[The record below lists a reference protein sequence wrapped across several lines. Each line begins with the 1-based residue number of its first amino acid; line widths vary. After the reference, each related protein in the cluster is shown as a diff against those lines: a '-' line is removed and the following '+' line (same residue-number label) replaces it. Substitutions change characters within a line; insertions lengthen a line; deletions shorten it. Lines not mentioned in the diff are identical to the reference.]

1 MLQPRM
7 TLYGMYQYD
16 PTLFDG
22 VTLPEGMDKTLM
34 VNQIIRQSGDLFPY
48 YQVPPEVKLAITEW
62 FTRRKD
68 NFAKLWQ
75 GFTADYNPI
84 ENYDR
89 HEDST
94 ETPDIT
100 HTVANNGKDI
110 TTSNGTNTETPNI
123 THTISNSG
131 SDNSTNTAE
140 VQGFNGTDYTP
151 NSKTSSEGSSSTSG
165 TDTESGTRTTET
177 DDNTTTTKE
186 ASGTTKESGTRTYTS
201 RIHGN
206 IGVTTSAQMLQ
217 GELAL
222 RQSLDIYALIAE
234 EFETDNL
241 IQVY

>member
-48 YQVPPEVKLAITEW
+48 YQVPLEVKTAITEW

-68 NFAKLWQ
+68 NFSKLWQ
-75 GFTADYNPI
+75 GFTAEYNPI

-89 HEDST
+89 QEDS
-94 ETPDIT
+94 
-100 HTVANNGKDI
+100 
-110 TTSNGTNTETPNI
+110 TETPNI
-123 THTISNSG
+123 THTLSNSG
-131 SDNSTNTAE
+131 QDASTNEAD
-140 VQGFNGTDYTP
+140 VQGYNGTDYVP
-151 NSKTSSEGSSSTSG
+151 NSRTKSSGTSSTNG
-165 TDTESGTRTTET
+165 TDT
-177 DDNTTTTKE
+177 
-186 ASGTTKESGTRTYTS
+186 ESGTRTYTS

-206 IGVTTSAQMLQ
+206 IGVTTSAQMLA

-222 RQSLDIYALIAE
+222 RKSMDIYALIAA

>member
-22 VTLPEGMDKTLM
+22 VTLPEGMEKTLM

-48 YQVPPEVKLAITEW
+48 YQVPPQVKTAITEW

-75 GFTADYNPI
+75 GFTAEYNPI

-89 HEDST
+89 QEDS
-94 ETPDIT
+94 
-100 HTVANNGKDI
+100 
-110 TTSNGTNTETPNI
+110 TETPNI
-123 THTISNSG
+123 THTLSNSG
-131 SDNSTNTAE
+131 QDASTNEAD
-140 VQGFNGTDYTP
+140 VQGYNGTDYVP
-151 NSKTSSEGSSSTSG
+151 NSRTKSSGTSSTNG
-165 TDTESGTRTTET
+165 TDT
-177 DDNTTTTKE
+177 
-186 ASGTTKESGTRTYTS
+186 ESGTRTYTS

-206 IGVTTSAQMLQ
+206 IGVTTSAQMLE

-222 RQSLDIYALIAE
+222 RKSMDIYAIIAA

>member
-34 VNQIIRQSGDLFPY
+34 LNQIIRQSGDLFPY
-48 YQVPPEVKLAITEW
+48 YQVPSQVKTAITEW
-62 FTRRKD
+62 FARRKD
-68 NFAKLWQ
+68 NFAKLWK

-89 HEDST
+89 QEDS
-94 ETPDIT
+94 
-100 HTVANNGKDI
+100 
-110 TTSNGTNTETPNI
+110 TETPNI
-123 THTISNSG
+123 THTLSNSG
-131 SDNSTNTAE
+131 QDASTNEAD
-140 VQGFNGTDYTP
+140 VQGYNGTDYVP
-151 NSKTSSEGSSSTSG
+151 NSRTKSSGTSSTNG
-165 TDTESGTRTTET
+165 TDT
-177 DDNTTTTKE
+177 
-186 ASGTTKESGTRTYTS
+186 ESGTRTYTS

-206 IGVTTSAQMLQ
+206 IGVTTSAQMLE

-222 RQSLDIYALIAE
+222 RRSLDIYALIAA

-241 IQVY
+241 IRVY

>member
-48 YQVPPEVKLAITEW
+48 YQVPPEVKTAITEW

-75 GFTADYNPI
+75 GFTSDYNPI

-100 HTVANNGKDI
+100 HTLTNSGQDASTNSADVQGYNGADYVPNSR
-110 TTSNGTNTETPNI
+110 TTSSGT
-123 THTISNSG
+123 S
-131 SDNSTNTAE
+131 ST
-140 VQGFNGTDYTP
+140 NGTD
-151 NSKTSSEGSSSTSG
+151 
-165 TDTESGTRTTET
+165 
-177 DDNTTTTKE
+177 
-186 ASGTTKESGTRTYTS
+186 KESGTRTYTS

-206 IGVTTSAQMLQ
+206 IGVTTSAQMLE

-222 RQSLDIYALIAE
+222 RRSLDIYALIAA

>member
-1 MLQPRM
+1 MLQPRL
-7 TLYGMYQYD
+7 TLYGMYKYD

-22 VTLPEGMDKTLM
+22 VVLPDGMDKTLM

-48 YQVPPEVKLAITEW
+48 YQVPPQVKTAITEW

-75 GFTADYNPI
+75 GFTAEYNPI

-89 HEDST
+89 QEDS
-94 ETPDIT
+94 
-100 HTVANNGKDI
+100 
-110 TTSNGTNTETPNI
+110 TETPNI
-123 THTISNSG
+123 THTLSNSG
-131 SDNSTNTAE
+131 QDASTNEAD
-140 VQGFNGTDYTP
+140 VQGYNGTDYVP
-151 NSKTSSEGSSSTSG
+151 NSRTKSSGTSSTNG
-165 TDTESGTRTTET
+165 TDT
-177 DDNTTTTKE
+177 
-186 ASGTTKESGTRTYTS
+186 ESGTRTYTS

-206 IGVTTSAQMLQ
+206 IGVTTSAQMLE

-222 RQSLDIYALIAE
+222 RKSMDIYALIAA

>member
-22 VTLPEGMDKTLM
+22 VVLPDGMDKTLM

-48 YQVPPEVKLAITEW
+48 YQVPPQVKTAITEW

-75 GFTADYNPI
+75 GFTAEYNPI

-89 HEDST
+89 QEDS
-94 ETPDIT
+94 
-100 HTVANNGKDI
+100 
-110 TTSNGTNTETPNI
+110 TETPNI
-123 THTISNSG
+123 THTLSNSG
-131 SDNSTNTAE
+131 QDASTNEAD
-140 VQGFNGTDYTP
+140 VQGYNGTDYVP
-151 NSKTSSEGSSSTSG
+151 NSRTKSSGTSSTNG
-165 TDTESGTRTTET
+165 TDT
-177 DDNTTTTKE
+177 
-186 ASGTTKESGTRTYTS
+186 ESGTRTYTS

-206 IGVTTSAQMLQ
+206 IGVTTSAQMLA

-222 RQSLDIYALIAE
+222 RKSMDIYALIAA

>member
-22 VTLPEGMDKTLM
+22 VTLPEGMEKTLM

-48 YQVPPEVKLAITEW
+48 YQVPPQVKTAITEW
-62 FTRRKD
+62 FARRKN

-75 GFTADYNPI
+75 GFTAEYNPI

-89 HEDST
+89 QEDS
-94 ETPDIT
+94 
-100 HTVANNGKDI
+100 
-110 TTSNGTNTETPNI
+110 TETPNI
-123 THTISNSG
+123 THTLSNSG
-131 SDNSTNTAE
+131 QDASTNEAD
-140 VQGFNGTDYTP
+140 VQGYNGTDYVP
-151 NSKTSSEGSSSTSG
+151 NSRTKSSGTSSTNG
-165 TDTESGTRTTET
+165 TDT
-177 DDNTTTTKE
+177 
-186 ASGTTKESGTRTYTS
+186 ESGTRTYTS

-206 IGVTTSAQMLQ
+206 IGVTTSAQMLE

-222 RQSLDIYALIAE
+222 RKSMDIYALIAA

>member
-48 YQVPPEVKLAITEW
+48 YQVPPQVKLAITEW

-68 NFAKLWQ
+68 NFDKLWQ
-75 GFTADYNPI
+75 GFTAEYNPI

-89 HEDST
+89 HEES
-94 ETPDIT
+94 
-100 HTVANNGKDI
+100 
-110 TTSNGTNTETPNI
+110 TETPNI
-123 THTISNSG
+123 THTLENSG
-131 SDNSTNTAE
+131 EDSSTNEAE
-140 VQGFNGTDYTP
+140 VQGYNATDYVP
-151 NSKTSSEGSSSTSG
+151 NSRTKSGGKSSTKG
-165 TDTESGTRTTET
+165 KDIESGTRE
-177 DDNTTTTKE
+177 
-186 ASGTTKESGTRTYTS
+186 YIS
-201 RIHGN
+201 RVHGN
-206 IGVTTSAQMLQ
+206 IGVTTSAQMLE

-222 RQSLDIYALIAE
+222 RKGFDIYVLIAE

>member
-22 VTLPEGMDKTLM
+22 VVLPEGMDKTLM

-48 YQVPPEVKLAITEW
+48 YQVPPEVKTAITEW
-62 FTRRKD
+62 FTRRKN

-75 GFTADYNPI
+75 GVTAEYNPI

-89 HEDST
+89 QEDS
-94 ETPDIT
+94 
-100 HTVANNGKDI
+100 
-110 TTSNGTNTETPNI
+110 TETPNI
-123 THTISNSG
+123 THTLSNSG
-131 SDNSTNTAE
+131 QDASTNEAD
-140 VQGFNGTDYTP
+140 VQGYNGTDYVP
-151 NSKTSSEGSSSTSG
+151 NSRTKSSGTSSTNG
-165 TDTESGTRTTET
+165 TDT
-177 DDNTTTTKE
+177 
-186 ASGTTKESGTRTYTS
+186 ESGTRTYTS

-206 IGVTTSAQMLQ
+206 IGVTTSAQMLE

-222 RQSLDIYALIAE
+222 RKSMDIYAIIAA

>member
-22 VTLPEGMDKTLM
+22 VILPEGMDKTLM

-48 YQVPPEVKLAITEW
+48 YLAPPQVKTAITEW
-62 FTRRKD
+62 FTRRKG

-75 GFTADYNPI
+75 GFTAEYNPI

-89 HEDST
+89 QEDS
-94 ETPDIT
+94 
-100 HTVANNGKDI
+100 
-110 TTSNGTNTETPNI
+110 TETPNI
-123 THTISNSG
+123 THTLSNSG
-131 SDNSTNTAE
+131 QDASTNEAD
-140 VQGFNGTDYTP
+140 VQGYNGTDYVP
-151 NSKTSSEGSSSTSG
+151 NSRTKSSGTSSTNG
-165 TDTESGTRTTET
+165 TDT
-177 DDNTTTTKE
+177 
-186 ASGTTKESGTRTYTS
+186 ESGTRTYTS

-206 IGVTTSAQMLQ
+206 IGVTTSAQMLE

-222 RQSLDIYALIAE
+222 RKSMDIYALIAA

>member
-48 YQVPPEVKLAITEW
+48 YQVPPQVKTAITEW
-62 FTRRKD
+62 FARRKD

-75 GFTADYNPI
+75 GFTAEYNPI

-89 HEDST
+89 REDS
-94 ETPDIT
+94 
-100 HTVANNGKDI
+100 
-110 TTSNGTNTETPNI
+110 TETPNI
-123 THTISNSG
+123 THTLSNSG
-131 SDNSTNTAE
+131 QDASTNEAD
-140 VQGFNGTDYTP
+140 VQGYNGTDYVP
-151 NSKTSSEGSSSTSG
+151 NSRTKSSGTSSTNG
-165 TDTESGTRTTET
+165 TDT
-177 DDNTTTTKE
+177 
-186 ASGTTKESGTRTYTS
+186 ESGTRTYTS

-206 IGVTTSAQMLQ
+206 IGVTTSAQMLE

-222 RQSLDIYALIAE
+222 RKSMDIYALIAA

-241 IQVY
+241 IRVY

>member
-22 VTLPEGMDKTLM
+22 VVLPDGMDKTLM

-48 YQVPPEVKLAITEW
+48 YQVPPQVKTAITEW
-62 FTRRKD
+62 FTRRKG

-75 GFTADYNPI
+75 GFTAEYNPI

-89 HEDST
+89 QEDS
-94 ETPDIT
+94 
-100 HTVANNGKDI
+100 
-110 TTSNGTNTETPNI
+110 TETPNI
-123 THTISNSG
+123 THTLSNSG
-131 SDNSTNTAE
+131 QDASTNEAD
-140 VQGFNGTDYTP
+140 VQGYNGTDYVP
-151 NSKTSSEGSSSTSG
+151 NSRTKSSGTSSTNG
-165 TDTESGTRTTET
+165 TDT
-177 DDNTTTTKE
+177 
-186 ASGTTKESGTRTYTS
+186 ESGTRTYTS

-206 IGVTTSAQMLQ
+206 IGVTTSAQMLE
-217 GELAL
+217 GELTL
-222 RQSLDIYALIAE
+222 RRSLDIYALIAA

>member
-22 VTLPEGMDKTLM
+22 VVLPDGMDKTLM

-48 YQVPPEVKLAITEW
+48 YQVPPEVKSAITEW

-75 GFTADYNPI
+75 GFTAEYNPI

-89 HEDST
+89 QEDS
-94 ETPDIT
+94 
-100 HTVANNGKDI
+100 
-110 TTSNGTNTETPNI
+110 TETPNI
-123 THTISNSG
+123 THTLSNSG
-131 SDNSTNTAE
+131 QDASTNEAD
-140 VQGFNGTDYTP
+140 VQGYNGTDYVP
-151 NSKTSSEGSSSTSG
+151 NSRTKSSGTSSTNG
-165 TDTESGTRTTET
+165 TDT
-177 DDNTTTTKE
+177 
-186 ASGTTKESGTRTYTS
+186 ESGTRTYTS

-206 IGVTTSAQMLQ
+206 IGVTTSAQMLE

-222 RQSLDIYALIAE
+222 RKSMDIYAIIAA

>member
-48 YQVPPEVKLAITEW
+48 YQVPPEVKTAITEW

-75 GFTADYNPI
+75 GFTSDYNPI

-100 HTVANNGKDI
+100 HTL
-110 TTSNGTNTETPNI
+110 
-123 THTISNSG
+123 SNSG
-131 SDNSTNTAE
+131 KDTSTNEAE
-140 VQGFNGTDYTP
+140 VQGFNGADYVP
-151 NSKTSSEGSSSTSG
+151 NSRTTSSGTSSTNG
-165 TDTESGTRTTET
+165 TD
-177 DDNTTTTKE
+177 
-186 ASGTTKESGTRTYTS
+186 KESGTRTYTS

-206 IGVTTSAQMLQ
+206 IGVTTSAQMLE

-222 RQSLDIYALIAE
+222 RRSLDIYALIAA

>member
-22 VTLPEGMDKTLM
+22 VVLPEGMDKTLM
-34 VNQIIRQSGDLFPY
+34 INQIIRQSGDLFPY
-48 YQVPPEVKLAITEW
+48 YQVPPQVKTAITEW

-75 GFTADYNPI
+75 GFTAEYNPI

-89 HEDST
+89 QEDS
-94 ETPDIT
+94 
-100 HTVANNGKDI
+100 
-110 TTSNGTNTETPNI
+110 TETPNI
-123 THTISNSG
+123 THTLSNSG
-131 SDNSTNTAE
+131 QDASTNEAD
-140 VQGFNGTDYTP
+140 VQGYNGTDYVP
-151 NSKTSSEGSSSTSG
+151 NSRTKSSGTSSTNG
-165 TDTESGTRTTET
+165 TDT
-177 DDNTTTTKE
+177 
-186 ASGTTKESGTRTYTS
+186 ESGTRTYTS

-206 IGVTTSAQMLQ
+206 IGVTTSAQMLE
-217 GELAL
+217 GELTL
-222 RQSLDIYALIAE
+222 RRSLDIYALIAA

>member
-22 VTLPEGMDKTLM
+22 VVLPDGMDKTLM

-48 YQVPPEVKLAITEW
+48 YQVPPEVKSAITEW

-75 GFTADYNPI
+75 GFTAEYNPI

-89 HEDST
+89 QEDS
-94 ETPDIT
+94 
-100 HTVANNGKDI
+100 
-110 TTSNGTNTETPNI
+110 TETPNI
-123 THTISNSG
+123 THTLSNSG
-131 SDNSTNTAE
+131 QDASTNEAD
-140 VQGFNGTDYTP
+140 VQGYNGTDYVP
-151 NSKTSSEGSSSTSG
+151 NSRTKSSGTSSTNG
-165 TDTESGTRTTET
+165 TDT
-177 DDNTTTTKE
+177 
-186 ASGTTKESGTRTYTS
+186 ESGTRTYTS

-206 IGVTTSAQMLQ
+206 IGVTTSAQMLE
-217 GELAL
+217 GELAV
-222 RQSLDIYALIAE
+222 RKSMDIYALIAA

>member
-22 VTLPEGMDKTLM
+22 VVLPEGMDKTLM

-48 YQVPPEVKLAITEW
+48 YQVPPEVKTAITEW

-75 GFTADYNPI
+75 GFTAEYNPI

-89 HEDST
+89 QEDS
-94 ETPDIT
+94 
-100 HTVANNGKDI
+100 
-110 TTSNGTNTETPNI
+110 TETPNI
-123 THTISNSG
+123 THTLSNSG
-131 SDNSTNTAE
+131 QDASTNEAD
-140 VQGFNGTDYTP
+140 VQGYNGTDYVP
-151 NSKTSSEGSSSTSG
+151 NSRTKSSGTSSTNG
-165 TDTESGTRTTET
+165 TDTV
-177 DDNTTTTKE
+177 
-186 ASGTTKESGTRTYTS
+186 SGTRTYTS

-206 IGVTTSAQMLQ
+206 IGVTTSAQMLE

-222 RQSLDIYALIAE
+222 RKSMDIYALIAA

>member
-7 TLYGMYQYD
+7 TLYGMYQYN

-22 VTLPEGMDKTLM
+22 VTLPDGMDKTLM

-48 YQVPPEVKLAITEW
+48 YQVPPQVKTAITEW
-62 FTRRKD
+62 FTRRKP
-68 NFAKLWQ
+68 NFEKLWE
-75 GFTADYNPI
+75 GFTAEYNPI

-94 ETPDIT
+94 ETP
-100 HTVANNGKDI
+100 
-110 TTSNGTNTETPNI
+110 NI
-123 THTISNSG
+123 THTLSNRGEDS
-131 SDNSTNTAE
+131 SSNEAD
-140 VQGFNGTDYTP
+140 VQGFNGTEYVP
-151 NSKTSSEGSSSTSG
+151 NSRTKSSGTSRTNG
-165 TDTESGTRTTET
+165 TDTESGTRQ
-177 DDNTTTTKE
+177 
-186 ASGTTKESGTRTYTS
+186 YTS

-206 IGVTTSAQMLQ
+206 IGVTTSAQMLE

-222 RQSLDIYALIAE
+222 RKGFDIYAMIAE

>member
-22 VTLPEGMDKTLM
+22 VVLPDGMDKTLM

-48 YQVPPEVKLAITEW
+48 YQVPPQVKTAITEW
-62 FTRRKD
+62 FTRRKG

-75 GFTADYNPI
+75 GFTAEYNPI

-89 HEDST
+89 QEDS
-94 ETPDIT
+94 
-100 HTVANNGKDI
+100 
-110 TTSNGTNTETPNI
+110 TETPNI
-123 THTISNSG
+123 THTLSNSG
-131 SDNSTNTAE
+131 QDASTNEAD
-140 VQGFNGTDYTP
+140 VQGYNGTDYVP
-151 NSKTSSEGSSSTSG
+151 NSRTKSSGTSSTNG
-165 TDTESGTRTTET
+165 TDT
-177 DDNTTTTKE
+177 
-186 ASGTTKESGTRTYTS
+186 ESGTRTYTS

-206 IGVTTSAQMLQ
+206 IGVTTSAQMLA

-222 RQSLDIYALIAE
+222 RKSMDIYAIIAA

>member
-1 MLQPRM
+1 MIQPRM
-7 TLYGMYQYD
+7 TLYGMYKYD

-22 VTLPEGMDKTLM
+22 VILPDGMDKTLM

-48 YQVPPEVKLAITEW
+48 YQVPPEVKSAITEW

-75 GFTADYNPI
+75 GFTAEYNPI

-100 HTVANNGKDI
+100 HTLTNSGKD
-110 TTSNGTNTETPNI
+110 T
-123 THTISNSG
+123 
-131 SDNSTNTAE
+131 STNEAD
-140 VQGFNGTDYTP
+140 VQGYNATDYTP
-151 NSKTSSEGSSSTSG
+151 NSRTVSSGTSSTNG
-165 TDTESGTRTTET
+165 TD
-177 DDNTTTTKE
+177 
-186 ASGTTKESGTRTYTS
+186 KESGTRTFTS

-206 IGVTTSAQMLQ
+206 IGVTTSAQMLE

-222 RQSLDIYALIAE
+222 RRSLDIYALIAE

>member
-22 VTLPEGMDKTLM
+22 VVLPDGMDKTIM

-48 YQVPPEVKLAITEW
+48 YQVPPQVKTAITEW

-75 GFTADYNPI
+75 GFTAEYNPI

-89 HEDST
+89 QEDS
-94 ETPDIT
+94 
-100 HTVANNGKDI
+100 
-110 TTSNGTNTETPNI
+110 TETPNI
-123 THTISNSG
+123 THTLSNSG
-131 SDNSTNTAE
+131 QDASTNEAD
-140 VQGFNGTDYTP
+140 VQGYNGTDYVP
-151 NSKTSSEGSSSTSG
+151 NSRTKSSGTSSTNG
-165 TDTESGTRTTET
+165 TDT
-177 DDNTTTTKE
+177 
-186 ASGTTKESGTRTYTS
+186 ESGTRTYTS

-206 IGVTTSAQMLQ
+206 IGVTTSAQMLA

-222 RQSLDIYALIAE
+222 RKSMDIYALIAA

>member
-22 VTLPEGMDKTLM
+22 VVLPEGMDKTLM

-48 YQVPPEVKLAITEW
+48 YQVPPQVKSAITEW

-75 GFTADYNPI
+75 GFTAEYNPI

-89 HEDST
+89 QEDS
-94 ETPDIT
+94 
-100 HTVANNGKDI
+100 
-110 TTSNGTNTETPNI
+110 TETPNI
-123 THTISNSG
+123 THTLSNSG
-131 SDNSTNTAE
+131 QDASTNEAD
-140 VQGFNGTDYTP
+140 VQGYNGTDYVP
-151 NSKTSSEGSSSTSG
+151 NSRTKSSGTSSTNG
-165 TDTESGTRTTET
+165 TDT
-177 DDNTTTTKE
+177 
-186 ASGTTKESGTRTYTS
+186 ESGTRTYTS

-206 IGVTTSAQMLQ
+206 IGVTTSAQMLE

-222 RQSLDIYALIAE
+222 RKSMDIYAIIAA

>member
-22 VTLPEGMDKTLM
+22 VVLPDGMDKTLM

-48 YQVPPEVKLAITEW
+48 YQVPPEVKSAITEW
-62 FTRRKD
+62 FTRRKN

-75 GFTADYNPI
+75 GFTAEYNPI

-89 HEDST
+89 QEDS
-94 ETPDIT
+94 
-100 HTVANNGKDI
+100 
-110 TTSNGTNTETPNI
+110 TETPNI
-123 THTISNSG
+123 THTLSNSG
-131 SDNSTNTAE
+131 QDASTNEAD
-140 VQGFNGTDYTP
+140 VQGYNGTDYVP
-151 NSKTSSEGSSSTSG
+151 NSRTKSSGTSSTNG
-165 TDTESGTRTTET
+165 TDT
-177 DDNTTTTKE
+177 
-186 ASGTTKESGTRTYTS
+186 ESGTRTYTS

-206 IGVTTSAQMLQ
+206 IGVTTSAQMLE
-217 GELAL
+217 GELTL
-222 RQSLDIYALIAE
+222 RRSLDIYALIAA

>member
-22 VTLPEGMDKTLM
+22 IVLPDGMDKTLM

-48 YQVPPEVKLAITEW
+48 YQVPPQVKTAITEW

-75 GFTADYNPI
+75 GFTAEYNPI

-89 HEDST
+89 QEDS
-94 ETPDIT
+94 
-100 HTVANNGKDI
+100 
-110 TTSNGTNTETPNI
+110 TETPNI
-123 THTISNSG
+123 THTLSNSG
-131 SDNSTNTAE
+131 QDASTNEAD
-140 VQGFNGTDYTP
+140 VQGYNGTDYVP
-151 NSKTSSEGSSSTSG
+151 NSRTKSSGTSSTNG
-165 TDTESGTRTTET
+165 TDT
-177 DDNTTTTKE
+177 
-186 ASGTTKESGTRTYTS
+186 ESGTRTYTS

-206 IGVTTSAQMLQ
+206 IGVTTSAQMLE

-222 RQSLDIYALIAE
+222 RRSLDIYALIAA

>member
-22 VTLPEGMDKTLM
+22 VTLPEGMNKTLM

-48 YQVPPEVKLAITEW
+48 YQVPPEVKTAITEW

-75 GFTADYNPI
+75 GFTAEYNPI

-89 HEDST
+89 QEDS
-94 ETPDIT
+94 
-100 HTVANNGKDI
+100 
-110 TTSNGTNTETPNI
+110 TETPNI
-123 THTISNSG
+123 THTLSNSG
-131 SDNSTNTAE
+131 QDASTNEAD
-140 VQGFNGTDYTP
+140 VQGYNGTDYVP
-151 NSKTSSEGSSSTSG
+151 NSRTKSSGTSSTNG
-165 TDTESGTRTTET
+165 TDT
-177 DDNTTTTKE
+177 
-186 ASGTTKESGTRTYTS
+186 ESGTRTYTS

-206 IGVTTSAQMLQ
+206 IGVTTSAQMLE
-217 GELAL
+217 GELNL
-222 RQSLDIYALIAE
+222 RKSMDIYALIAA

>member
-48 YQVPPEVKLAITEW
+48 YQVPPEVKTAITEW

-75 GFTADYNPI
+75 GFTSDYNPI

-100 HTVANNGKDI
+100 HTL
-110 TTSNGTNTETPNI
+110 
-123 THTISNSG
+123 SNSG
-131 SDNSTNTAE
+131 KDTSTNEAE
-140 VQGFNGTDYTP
+140 VQGFNGADYVP
-151 NSKTSSEGSSSTSG
+151 NSRTTSSGTSSTDG
-165 TDTESGTRTTET
+165 TDKET
-177 DDNTTTTKE
+177 
-186 ASGTTKESGTRTYTS
+186 GTRTYTS

-206 IGVTTSAQMLQ
+206 IGVTTSAQMLE

-222 RQSLDIYALIAE
+222 RRSLDIYALIAA

>member
-1 MLQPRM
+1 
-7 TLYGMYQYD
+7 MYKYD

-22 VTLPEGMDKTLM
+22 VILPDGMDKTIM

-48 YQVPPEVKLAITEW
+48 YQVPPEVKTAIAEW

-75 GFTADYNPI
+75 GFTAEYNPI

-100 HTVANNGKDI
+100 HTL
-110 TTSNGTNTETPNI
+110 T
-123 THTISNSG
+123 NSG
-131 SDNSTNTAE
+131 EDSSTNEAD
-140 VQGFNGTDYTP
+140 VQGYNATDYTP
-151 NSKTSSEGSSSTSG
+151 NSRTISSGTSSTNG
-165 TDTESGTRTTET
+165 TD
-177 DDNTTTTKE
+177 
-186 ASGTTKESGTRTYTS
+186 KESGTRTFTS

-206 IGVTTSAQMLQ
+206 IGVTTSAQMLE
-217 GELAL
+217 GELEL
-222 RQSLDIYALIAE
+222 RRNFDIYAIIAA

>member
-22 VTLPEGMDKTLM
+22 VTLPDGMDKTFM
-34 VNQIIRQSGDLFPY
+34 VYQIIRQSGDLFPY
-48 YQVPPEVKLAITEW
+48 YQVPPEVKAAITEW
-62 FTRRKD
+62 FIRRKD

-75 GFTADYNPI
+75 GFTAEYNPI

-100 HTVANNGKDI
+100 H
-110 TTSNGTNTETPNI
+110 SL
-123 THTISNSG
+123 SNSG
-131 SDNSTNTAE
+131 QDTCSNEAD
-140 VQGFNGTDYTP
+140 VQGYNAGDYVPNSRTTSSGTSSTNGTD
-151 NSKTSSEGSSSTSG
+151 K
-165 TDTESGTRTTET
+165 ET
-177 DDNTTTTKE
+177 
-186 ASGTTKESGTRTYTS
+186 GTRTYTS

-206 IGVTTSAQMLQ
+206 IGVTTSAQMLE

-222 RQSLDIYALIAE
+222 RKSMDIYALIAA

>member
-22 VTLPEGMDKTLM
+22 VVLPDGMDKTLM

-48 YQVPPEVKLAITEW
+48 YQVPPEVKSAITEW

-75 GFTADYNPI
+75 GFTAEYNPI

-89 HEDST
+89 QEDS
-94 ETPDIT
+94 
-100 HTVANNGKDI
+100 
-110 TTSNGTNTETPNI
+110 TETPNI
-123 THTISNSG
+123 THTLSNSG
-131 SDNSTNTAE
+131 QDASTNEAD
-140 VQGFNGTDYTP
+140 VQGYNGTDYVP
-151 NSKTSSEGSSSTSG
+151 NSRTKSSGTSSTNS
-165 TDTESGTRTTET
+165 TDT
-177 DDNTTTTKE
+177 
-186 ASGTTKESGTRTYTS
+186 ESGTRTYTS

-206 IGVTTSAQMLQ
+206 IGVTTSAQMLE

-222 RQSLDIYALIAE
+222 RKSMDIYALIAA

>member
-16 PTLFDG
+16 STLFDG

-34 VNQIIRQSGDLFPY
+34 INQIIRQSGDLFPY
-48 YQVPPEVKLAITEW
+48 YQAPPQVKTAITEW

-89 HEDST
+89 QEDS
-94 ETPDIT
+94 
-100 HTVANNGKDI
+100 
-110 TTSNGTNTETPNI
+110 TETPNI
-123 THTISNSG
+123 THTLSNSG
-131 SDNSTNTAE
+131 QDASTNEAD
-140 VQGFNGTDYTP
+140 VQGYNGTDYVP
-151 NSKTSSEGSSSTSG
+151 NSRTKSSGTSSTNG
-165 TDTESGTRTTET
+165 TDT
-177 DDNTTTTKE
+177 
-186 ASGTTKESGTRTYTS
+186 ESGTRTYTS

-206 IGVTTSAQMLQ
+206 IGVTTSAQMLE
-217 GELAL
+217 GELNL
-222 RQSLDIYALIAE
+222 RRSLDIYALIAE
-234 EFETDNL
+234 EFENDNL

>member
-22 VTLPEGMDKTLM
+22 VILPEGMDKTLM

-48 YQVPPEVKLAITEW
+48 YQVPPQVKTAITEW

-75 GFTADYNPI
+75 GFTAEYNPI

-89 HEDST
+89 QEDS
-94 ETPDIT
+94 
-100 HTVANNGKDI
+100 
-110 TTSNGTNTETPNI
+110 TETPNI
-123 THTISNSG
+123 THTLKNSG
-131 SDNSTNTAE
+131 EDASTNEAD
-140 VQGFNGTDYTP
+140 VQGYNGTDYVP
-151 NSKTSSEGSSSTSG
+151 NSRTKSSGTSSTNG
-165 TDTESGTRTTET
+165 TDT
-177 DDNTTTTKE
+177 
-186 ASGTTKESGTRTYTS
+186 ESGTRTYTS

-206 IGVTTSAQMLQ
+206 IGVTTSAQMLE
-217 GELAL
+217 GEMAL
-222 RQSLDIYALIAE
+222 RRSLDIYALIAE

>member
-1 MLQPRM
+1 MIQPRM

-22 VTLPEGMDKTLM
+22 VTLPDGMDKTLM

-48 YQVPPEVKLAITEW
+48 YQVPPEVKTAITEW

-75 GFTADYNPI
+75 GFTAEYNPI

-89 HEDST
+89 QEDS
-94 ETPDIT
+94 
-100 HTVANNGKDI
+100 
-110 TTSNGTNTETPNI
+110 TETPNI
-123 THTISNSG
+123 THTLSNSG
-131 SDNSTNTAE
+131 QDASTNEAD
-140 VQGFNGTDYTP
+140 VQGYNGTDYVP
-151 NSKTSSEGSSSTSG
+151 NSRTKSSGTSSTNG
-165 TDTESGTRTTET
+165 TDT
-177 DDNTTTTKE
+177 
-186 ASGTTKESGTRTYTS
+186 ESGTRTYTS

-206 IGVTTSAQMLQ
+206 IGVTTSAQMLE

-222 RQSLDIYALIAE
+222 RRSLDIYALIAA

>member
-1 MLQPRM
+1 MFQPRL

-22 VTLPEGMDKTLM
+22 AVLPEGMDKTLM

-48 YQVPPEVKLAITEW
+48 YQAPPQVKTAITEW
-62 FTRRKD
+62 FTRRKN

-75 GFTADYNPI
+75 GFTAEYNPI

-89 HEDST
+89 QEDS
-94 ETPDIT
+94 
-100 HTVANNGKDI
+100 
-110 TTSNGTNTETPNI
+110 TETPNI
-123 THTISNSG
+123 THTLSNSG
-131 SDNSTNTAE
+131 QDASTNEAD
-140 VQGFNGTDYTP
+140 VQGYNGTDYVP
-151 NSKTSSEGSSSTSG
+151 NSRTKSSGTSSTNG
-165 TDTESGTRTTET
+165 TDT
-177 DDNTTTTKE
+177 
-186 ASGTTKESGTRTYTS
+186 ESGTRTYTS

-206 IGVTTSAQMLQ
+206 IGVTTSAQMLE

-222 RQSLDIYALIAE
+222 RKSMDLYALIAA

>member
-22 VTLPEGMDKTLM
+22 VVLPDGMDKTLM
-34 VNQIIRQSGDLFPY
+34 INQIIRQSGDLFPY
-48 YQVPPEVKLAITEW
+48 YQVPPEVKTAITEW

-75 GFTADYNPI
+75 GFTAEYNPI

-89 HEDST
+89 QEDS
-94 ETPDIT
+94 
-100 HTVANNGKDI
+100 
-110 TTSNGTNTETPNI
+110 TETPNI
-123 THTISNSG
+123 THTLSNSG
-131 SDNSTNTAE
+131 QDASTNEAD
-140 VQGFNGTDYTP
+140 VQGYNGTDYVP
-151 NSKTSSEGSSSTSG
+151 NSRTKSSGTSSTNG
-165 TDTESGTRTTET
+165 TDT
-177 DDNTTTTKE
+177 
-186 ASGTTKESGTRTYTS
+186 ESGTRTYTS

-206 IGVTTSAQMLQ
+206 IGVTTSAQMLE
-217 GELAL
+217 GELNL
-222 RQSLDIYALIAE
+222 RKSMDIYALIAA

>member
-48 YQVPPEVKLAITEW
+48 YQVPPEVKTAITEW

-75 GFTADYNPI
+75 GFTSDYNPI

-94 ETPDIT
+94 ETP
-100 HTVANNGKDI
+100 
-110 TTSNGTNTETPNI
+110 NI
-123 THTISNSG
+123 THTLVNSG
-131 SDNSTNTAE
+131 EDASTNEAE
-140 VQGFNGTDYTP
+140 VQGYNAAEYVPNSRTKSNGT
-151 NSKTSSEGSSSTSG
+151 SSTNG
-165 TDTESGTRTTET
+165 TDTET
-177 DDNTTTTKE
+177 
-186 ASGTTKESGTRTYTS
+186 GTRTYTS

-206 IGVTTSAQMLQ
+206 IGVTTSAQMLE

-222 RQSLDIYALIAE
+222 RRSLDIYALIAE